1 MDAHRKGFWL
11 GFLAVV
17 LFALNFPAM
26 KIAVQELDAIT
37 VGLGRGLLAAVP
49 SAVLLVMT
57 RQRLPR
63 REHFLPLLLTSA
75 GAVIGFP
82 LFLAI
87 ALKDAPASHA
97 AIVAGL
103 MPLATAVLGSW
114 RERERQSPLFW
125 VAAVAGSSVV
135 VLYAFLTGDGTLPIH
150 DGALFLAILSA
161 AVGYT
166 EGARLGRSLGS
177 WQVICWA
184 LLVAAPFMIY
194 PVVQS
199 VQEHGVNA
207 SFTAWVGFV
216 YAGLVSM
223 FLGYF
228 IWYRGLMLGG
238 IARVSQVQLLQPFLA
253 LGFCALL
260 LGEVLTLPTVGC
272 ALLVCGCVAL
282 TRKLKPSAVR
292 AVRVVEEV

>member
-1 MDAHRKGFWL
+1 MDTHRKGFWL
-11 GFLAVV
+11 GLFAVI

-26 KIAVQELDAIT
+26 KVAVRELDATT
-37 VGLGRGLLAAVP
+37 VGLGRGLLAAIP
-49 SAVLLVMT
+49 AAALLLIT
-57 RQRLPR
+57 RQKLPR
-63 REHFLPLLLTSA
+63 REHLIPLFLTSA

-82 LFLAI
+82 LLLSI
-87 ALKDAPASHA
+87 ALNDAPASHA
-97 AIVAGL
+97 AIVTGL

-114 RERERQSPLFW
+114 RERERQSRLFW
-125 VAAVAGSSVV
+125 ATAIAGSGVV
-135 VLYAFLTGDGTLPIH
+135 VLYAIFTGDGTLPLH
-150 DGALFLAILSA
+150 DGALFLAVLSA

-166 EGARLGRSLGS
+166 EGARLGRALGS

-184 LLVAAPFMIY
+184 LIVAIPAMLY
-194 PVVQS
+194 PVVKS
-199 VQEHGVNA
+199 VQEHGANA
-207 SFTAWVGFV
+207 SFTAWLGFF
-216 YAGLVSM
+216 YAGLISM

-260 LGEVLTLPTVGC
+260 LDEPLTIPTLAC

-282 TRKLKPSAVR
+282 TRKLKPTSAK
-292 AVRVVEEV
+292 VVEEI